1 MERVGPSNGSSTY
14 RLDIMENERIKELID
29 ILKGRAQERQ
39 NVMETVGRMAA
50 KGTLA
55 VDHFASEALH
65 HAHIA
70 ELEFV
75 IEKLQQLLA

>member
-1 MERVGPSNGSSTY
+1 
-14 RLDIMENERIKELID
+14 MENERIEELIAS
-29 ILKGRAQERQ
+29 LKTRAQERQ

-50 KGTLA
+50 KSTLA
-55 VDHFASEALH
+55 VDRLASEALH

-75 IEKLQQLLA
+75 IEKLEQLLT